1 MDWIEQANYNKEII
15 KETIERMVEK
25 RKFLFE
31 EMMNIQ
37 KEESNKEKKKQ
48 MLKDTQ
54 IFLYCKLDLSL
65 VCLVLCTED
74 ILKCKDIPNF
84 QRLHVIRFEEVF
96 NFAKSII
103 DRDSKIVSD
112 LSENDVSCLGT
123 FAKLQTQ
130 VDLVCDY
137 CGREIVNLCFTDS
150 KVFDGSPD
158 KVKSMVILCPEH
170 GKKSETTKKIFYTM
184 FTAEEMQKQFE
195 NAKKAVENWKT
206 K

>member
-1 MDWIEQANYNKEII
+1 
-15 KETIERMVEK
+15 
-25 RKFLFE
+25 
-31 EMMNIQ
+31 
-37 KEESNKEKKKQ
+37 

-74 ILKCKDIPNF
+74 ILKRKDIPNF
-84 QRLHVIRFEEVF
+84 QRLHVIRFEEIF
-96 NFAKSII
+96 NFAKWII

-123 FAKLQTQ
+123 FALLQTQ

-150 KVFDGSPD
+150 WVFDGSPD

-170 GKKSETTKKIFYTM
+170 GCKRSKYFFYTM